1 MWELFS
7 LGKVPYPGMDA
18 DQGLYFKLKDGYRM
32 EKPINATQELYDIML
47 KCWSANPE
55 SRPLFNILEKMLGK
69 LLENGVSEV
78 RSTLPLHLFGFFTN
92 ICFPPL
98 ALH

>member
-47 KCWSANPE
+47 KCWSVNPE
-55 SRPLFNILEKMLGK
+55 SRPHFNSLEKMLGK

-78 RSTLPLHLFGFFTN
+78 RRIAITFEWFTN
-92 ICFPPL
+92 NSFLLL